1 MRSLHLAGALA
12 LVLSLVRPV
21 AAITAQDMGE
31 FAQGG
36 PSVRADLLSQ
46 WAARPDTGL
55 PAFLDA
61 LEASEFWTTPE
72 GRLVRTADGETFRD
86 AATDSVLG
94 AAGDDWEEVIV
105 SNVLRAGVEGAR
117 AVTLLAAPDEETRL
131 EAAKQMQ
138 EADLDPALLPALEKA
153 VARETVPAIHILLQ
167 ALVTKLSLSS
177 SEPAKRILAAQALGK
192 TGDASNNLKLVE
204 ERLGP
209 GEDGTPL
216 ETDSAVRV
224 ALRNTAAGLKTQV
237 WLFEMTGNL
246 FTGISLGSILVLVA
260 LGLAITYG
268 LLGVINMAHGE
279 LVMIGAYATY
289 LVQGVFRHSFP
300 AAEAYY
306 VAAAIPV
313 AFLASGL
320 VGIALERLVLRHL
333 YGRPLES
340 LLATWG
346 VSLVLIQGVRSLFGP
361 QNVEVASP
369 EWLSG
374 SLVLQSNLVLP
385 WNRIAIIAFAGLV
398 LVLTALVLTRTR
410 LGLFIRATTQNRAMA
425 RCMGVRTSL
434 VDMMAF
440 GLGSGLAGL
449 AGVALSQV
457 GNVGPDLGQGYIVD
471 SFLVVVVGG
480 VGQLAGSLWAGLGI
494 GMLSKFLEPAAG
506 AVLAK
511 IALLVLIILFIQ
523 KRPQG
528 LFALK
533 GRQAD

>member
-1 MRSLHLAGALA
+1 MRSSFAATAMAFALIIARPTHA
-12 LVLSLVRPV
+12 L
-21 AAITAQDMGE
+21 TAQDFGS

-36 PSVRADLLSQ
+36 PSERAVLLGQ
-46 WAARPDTGL
+46 WAARGDTGL
-55 PAFLDA
+55 ATFIA
-61 LEASEFWTTPE
+61 SLENGEYRSTPE
-72 GRLVRTADGETFRD
+72 GKLVRTLDGETFTD

-94 AAGDDWEEVIV
+94 APKPEWEDVVV
-105 SNVLRAGVEGAR
+105 SNVLRAGVEGAK
-117 AVTLLAAPDEETRL
+117 AALQLSIPDEGERLQAAKDLL
-131 EAAKQMQ
+131 EA
-138 EADLDPALLPALEKA
+138 ELDPAILPAIEKA
-153 VARETVPAIHILLQ
+153 AVKETSPAIKALLDGLVAKL
-167 ALVTKLSLSS
+167 ALSAD
-177 SEPAKRILAAQALGK
+177 EPEKRIAAARALGES
-192 TGDASNNLKLVE
+192 GDASNNLKLLDA
-204 ERLGP
+204 RINP
-209 GEDGTPL
+209 GEDSSIA
-216 ETDSAVRV
+216 ETDSVVRLEI
-224 ALRNTAAGLKTQV
+224 AKIAAGLRTKV
-237 WLFEMTGNL
+237 WFYEMTGHL

-279 LVMIGAYATY
+279 LVMIGAYTTY
-289 LVQGVFRHSFP
+289 LVQGVFRSHF
-300 AAEAYY
+300 AASESVYIL
-306 VAAAIPV
+306 AAIPA
-313 AFLASGL
+313 AFLVSGL
-320 VGIALERLVLRHL
+320 VGVALERLILRHL

-346 VSLVLIQGVRSLFGP
+346 VSLFLIQTVRSLFGP

-369 EWLSG
+369 AWLSG

-385 WNRIAIIAFAGLV
+385 WNRLAIIAFAGTV
-398 LVLTALVLTRTR
+398 LVLTAIVLTKTR
-410 LGLFIRATTQNRAMA
+410 LGLFIRATTQNRAMS
-425 RCMGVRTSL
+425 RCVGVKTSL

-494 GMLSKFLEPAAG
+494 GMLTKFLEPTVG

>member
-1 MRSLHLAGALA
+1 MRPMHLASALA
-12 LVLSLVRPV
+12 LALSIVRPV
-21 AAITAQDMGE
+21 PGFSPDDYGA
-31 FAQGG
+31 FAKGG
-36 PSVRADLLSQ
+36 PSERAELLAQ
-46 WAARPDTGL
+46 WAARADTGL

-61 LEASEFWTTPE
+61 LEASEFWSTPD
-72 GRLVRTADGETFRD
+72 GRLVRTADGAEFRD
-86 AATDSVLG
+86 ALTDSVLG
-94 AAGDDWEEVIV
+94 AAAPDWEEVVV
-105 SNVLRAGVEGAR
+105 SNVLRAGAEGAR
-117 AVTLLAAPDEETRL
+117 AVSRLSISDPDERL

-138 EADLDPALLPALEKA
+138 DAELDPAVLPALEQA
-153 VARETVPAIHILLQ
+153 AAREKVPAIHVLLQ
-167 ALVTKLSLSS
+167 TLVTKLSLASD
-177 SEPAKRILAAQALGK
+177 EPAKRILAAQALGK
-192 TGDASNNLKLVE
+192 RGDASNNLKLVE
-204 ERLGP
+204 DRLGLD
-209 GEDGTPL
+209 ENGTPL
-216 ETDSAVRV
+216 ETDSAVRL
-224 ALRNTAAGLKTQV
+224 ALQNTAAGLKTQV
-237 WLFEMTGNL
+237 WLFEMVGNL

-289 LVQGVFRHSFP
+289 LVQGVFRSSFP

-306 VAAAIPV
+306 IAAAIPV
-313 AFLASGL
+313 AFVVSGL
-320 VGIALERLVLRHL
+320 VGIVLERLVLRHL

-346 VSLVLIQGVRSLFGP
+346 VSLVLIQSVRSLFGP
-361 QNVEVASP
+361 QNVEVGSP

-385 WNRIAIIAFAGLV
+385 YNRLAIIAFAGTV
-398 LVLTALVLTRTR
+398 LMSTALVLTRTR

-494 GMLSKFLEPAAG
+494 GLLSKFLEPTVG

-511 IALLVLIILFIQ
+511 IALLVIIILFIQ